1 MRKVECFAFICKFFS
16 VFMIAYPHA
25 GKLYWVFVC
34 SGGKLL
40 KRILKQFDES
50 FFIMDCKDVD
60 FYIVKRKI

>member
-1 MRKVECFAFICKFFS
+1 
-16 VFMIAYPHA
+16 MIAYPHA